1 MTHTTPPT
9 GADGLVLAERY
20 ELRRPIGRG
29 GMADVYEAR
38 DRRLGR
44 RVAVKVFRGA
54 APSDRARFDAEVRTL
69 ASLSHPSLVEVYDAG
84 DHDGDAFVV
93 LELIEGPTAAACLAD
108 NGALP
113 VDVVAEVGACVA
125 DALAFVH
132 EHGVVHRDVT
142 PANILCAADGRPRL
156 ADFGIARLVDTTR
169 ITAPETAV
177 GTAAYMA
184 PEQVQGLEVTPAADV
199 YSLGLVLLELLTGR
213 RGFDGPPHE
222 AAVARLVRA
231 PDVTRGVPGPWRGLL
246 ADMTE
251 RAPADRPL
259 ARAVAERLRALGTMS
274 LDAPTAGLA
283 VADDVAADSPTVV
296 DGTAVLPVALVPDS
310 TGTRPPRWRRV
321 APALAALALAAAALA
336 AGAVTGDGHGAD
348 PPSSTTDTTPAVAS
362 PPPST
367 TVPATT
373 STAETTTTTK
383 AAKPDKGDGG
393 GRGKK
398 AGPHG

>member
-84 DHDGDAFVV
+84 DHVDGQGAVV
-93 LELIEGPTAAACLAD
+93 REARRGRRPLDELQHDEGVA
-108 NGALP
+108 
-113 VDVVAEVGACVA
+113 VVVAEVGACVA

-222 AAVARLVRA
+222 AAVGRLVRA

-336 AGAVTGDGHGAD
+336 AGAVNGDGRGAD
-348 PPSSTTDTTPAVAS
+348 PTSSTTDTTPAVAS